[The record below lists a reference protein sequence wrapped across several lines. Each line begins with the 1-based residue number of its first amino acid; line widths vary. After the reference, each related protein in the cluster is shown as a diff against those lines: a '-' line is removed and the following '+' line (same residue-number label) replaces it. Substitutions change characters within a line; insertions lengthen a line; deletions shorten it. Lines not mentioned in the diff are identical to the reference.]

1 MQIWMPELASFR
13 AKHGCRDLH
22 IFSGKFPALSDT
34 RLWKR
39 IDKYHVCFKG
49 AAETHIF
56 SSAKLKKRKRIGYQF
71 VLVFQHVYDVA
82 WCIFLAVHWTAF
94 AILAMFQSI
103 GWRQSLLPAEF
114 SSLLDLVLAIYSFGF
129 LKFVGGVLFEIVFA
143 LHNVGVFYQF
153 TMTPNCL
160 YVNYDH

>member
-1 MQIWMPELASFR
+1 M
-13 AKHGCRDLH
+13 
-22 IFSGKFPALSDT
+22 
-34 RLWKR
+34 
-39 IDKYHVCFKG
+39 
-49 AAETHIF
+49 
-56 SSAKLKKRKRIGYQF
+56 LKKRIGYQF
-71 VLVFQHVYDVA
+71 VLLFQHACDVA

-129 LKFVGGVLFEIVFA
+129 LKFVGGVAFEIVFA

>member
-1 MQIWMPELASFR
+1 MVDIDIVDG
-13 AKHGCRDLH
+13 HGGH
-22 IFSGKFPALSDT
+22 GIGHSG
-34 RLWKR
+34 
-39 IDKYHVCFKG
+39 
-49 AAETHIF
+49 
-56 SSAKLKKRKRIGYQF
+56 LKKRSIAMVHYWVRHAKCTWSSYQF
-71 VLVFQHVYDVA
+71 VLVFQHACDVA

-129 LKFVGGVLFEIVFA
+129 LKFVGGVAFEIVFA